1 MGKILQ
7 SESSFTVQVLES
19 CEARLDLRKLETLP
33 NLTSELALI
42 TAKIGIDLFKDVK
55 NGTLWIAGEWF
66 QIAVTKSYLMQR
78 YAAQTGFL
86 RLKCPALQNDSLV
99 KIMEWTRLDELLWMD
114 HEDLAMCIFALC
126 RNIHLIY
133 DIGGIVFEEK
143 HDGSIYMHWKLHGK
157 PTVTL
162 NKLESEFQVLE
173 LSDNLPLDYLN
184 ILIEVIDL
192 KFQPDLTLTDKS
204 KMRTYFVFPKQE
216 MHRVQEFIETYKR
229 YNSPSAECG
238 IQYWKDIAHERK
250 QNPLVGILGEDSA
263 VGQATQSSATDA
275 VETEYALPT
284 SEKVVFRKQNKLH
297 MRYFCMNYLDEIKDL
312 AKQFGGTV
320 HYTISSDVDQLE
332 IHSKD
337 SENQT
342 KLFKYIGELYQNN
355 SIVTKPLA
363 VDQLRKLSG
372 VSEPVL
378 ISHGKDASTVTV
390 TGSMSNVGKLV
401 SHSQTS
407 RSMAEAEQEQQAPEV
422 ISMKG
427 KYVRRHRD
435 RKLLENGDDDNHD
448 PPVAPRR
455 LKSQGSV
462 EKLPDSVTTYQAE
475 QSGTQINIG
484 IGDITR
490 LNVSAIVNAANADLK
505 HVGGKDIHNEKL
517 DQ

>member
-1 MGKILQ
+1 M
-7 SESSFTVQVLES
+7 QVLKS
-19 CEARLDLRKLETLP
+19 CEAQLDLQKLETLP
-33 NLTSELALI
+33 NLTSDLSLLI
-42 TAKIGIDLFKDVK
+42 EKTGIDVFKDEK
-55 NGTLWIAGEWF
+55 NGTLWIVGEWF
-66 QIAVTKSYLMQR
+66 QVAVTKSYLMEQC
-78 YAAQTGFL
+78 ASQTCSL
-86 RLKCPALQNDSLV
+86 QLKCPLIQNVQLD
-99 KIMEWTRLDELLWMD
+99 KIIQWTHMDHWMD
-114 HEDLAMCIFALC
+114 DGDLAMCIYALC
-126 RNIHLIY
+126 RNIHLIN
-133 DIGGIVFEEK
+133 DIGGIIFEK
-143 HDGSIYMHWKLHGK
+143 QGDGSIFMHWKHYRK
-157 PTVTL
+157 EAVTIQTL
-162 NKLESEFQVLE
+162 TNEFQVFE
-173 LSDNLPLDYLN
+173 LSHKFPLDYLN
-184 ILIEVIDL
+184 LLVEMIEL
-192 KFQPDLTLTDKS
+192 KFKPDLTMTDKS
-204 KMRTYFVFPKQE
+204 KKRTYFVFPKQE
-216 MHRVQEFIETYKR
+216 IHRVQEFIKTYKK

-238 IQYWKDIAHERK
+238 IQYWKDIAHDRK

-297 MRYFCMNYLDEIKDL
+297 MRYFCMNYLDQIKDL

-363 VDQLRKLSG
+363 VDQLRKLPG

-378 ISHGKDASTVTV
+378 ISHGKDVSTATV

-401 SHSQTS
+401 SQSQTFTS
-407 RSMAEAEQEQQAPEV
+407 IAEAEQEQQAPEV

-427 KYVRRHRD
+427 KYGRRHRD

-455 LKSQGSV
+455 LKSQESV

-505 HVGGKDIHNEKL
+505 HVGGKDIHNENL